1 MSHAVMPPPAIA
13 RAVPDFSLNTSSGPR
28 SPTSPYPMSALGSG
42 IPSSGGVSG
51 SFQQQQQ
58 QQQQQQGEQ
67 RYASSSSS
75 TLPSS
80 PPASSSMSYQ
90 QQQQPQRQPSYQS
103 SASQQQPQPGLLAS
117 PSPTQQATRMR
128 RQRPDTE
135 EIRRVGRVHYQEL
148 LNFLRSHLAKDQ
160 TGPRSNAREKL
171 TRLSKQQ
178 FTELST
184 DVYDELMRR
193 LTNAR
198 EQSTSSN
205 PHLAVRDEF
214 HPKRNQARQKLAT
227 LPKTRFKDL
236 SSDVFFELERRFP
249 ELKEEFRPDAI
260 AREREAAAAQ
270 KQREEQE
277 AAGNRGVATSD
288 VIVPKKS
295 TLVDEDVSVNFQGG
309 ERSSELPTHGSPPNG
324 AEESTADD
332 HNDNR
337 STMYSQASS
346 VGTGFFNGYAAS
358 RGPGTESVSS
368 PMLGGGGGSFD
379 GSAPFGVEKL
389 RSDYEFKIAT
399 LNQRITALETHNLE
413 LKEHASKS
421 DQHEEALRGV
431 EAERDRLRSEH
442 AQQLRDVHE
451 ESQRLRSQ
459 HDEKH
464 RELQDAHGRLES
476 TQEELQRAMASNS
489 GAGAEEVER
498 MQEELAQQSQIVQ
511 ELREEVESLVN
522 EVQQLS
528 GRIEELV
535 AEKDQ
540 DLAMVRDLNAQ
551 VQTFKRKY
559 EQART
564 ELRQYKATSQH
575 LVAQP
580 KVEEEFLRPTA
591 GGAIADVNVTAFQT
605 SIDELLAAARSTTP
619 STVLSSMKAV
629 VLATTLV
636 TDDVAKYEQ
645 MPTSAANGDVESIGQ
660 LKPKISTTLNNLMTA
675 CRNHASAKGMSPV
688 SLLDA
693 AASHVS
699 MTVVEMVKLAKVRP
713 ATAAEKEQYEAHFS
727 GNTLPPGG
735 LKPLHISTTN
745 GPASARSVPMTP
757 TEPRSADSV
766 FKSGGGGNGPSSA
779 GGLRSFSGPLSDRLN
794 GANDN
799 MSDRLSPR
807 TLKGN
812 AGPGGVGAGGRYS
825 PVGYRST
832 SGVVPVRV
840 PSNGSWQNGHRSRAA
855 SIASNSSN
863 NGPASGPPMT
873 PGGGSTSGDQIPAL
887 PRTDLSNIRSQW
899 GGGASS
905 SSSPPRRPVSNASSA
920 VNGASSARQ
929 LSGNHSQQSSTSFF
943 AGSGAAGAN
952 GPRLSG
958 VSPARGLPNSGMSPA
973 ARNSLI
979 GANGGEDTGSHEE
992 NWAELRN
999 YIEVQ
1004 TEAIVHSIQALLSA
1018 IREGAQANQLNENLV
1033 QITTIASS
1041 IVAISRENLGETGGQ
1056 GEGEEILAELQENC
1070 DRLAEMQTKEVFDK
1084 GTKSAM
1090 ASASYGV
1097 AKGLKALN
1105 GHLNA
1110 VDVSSAA
1117 AAGGAGKQM
1126 PSSPLAQAVK
1136 NGGREEYSDDGSE
1149 YDLS

>member
-1 MSHAVMPPPAIA
+1 M
-13 RAVPDFSLNTSSGPR
+13 
-28 SPTSPYPMSALGSG
+28 
-42 IPSSGGVSG
+42 
-51 SFQQQQQ
+51 
-58 QQQQQQGEQ
+58 
-67 RYASSSSS
+67 
-75 TLPSS
+75 
-80 PPASSSMSYQ
+80 
-90 QQQQPQRQPSYQS
+90 
-103 SASQQQPQPGLLAS
+103 
-117 PSPTQQATRMR
+117 
-128 RQRPDTE
+128 
-135 EIRRVGRVHYQEL
+135 GRVHYQEL
-148 LNFLRSHLAKDQ
+148 LAFLRTHLAKDQ

-193 LTNAR
+193 LTNSR
-198 EQSTSSN
+198 EQTAST

-249 ELKEEFRPDAI
+249 ELKEEFRPDAL
-260 AREREAAAAQ
+260 AREREAAAAAAAAAAQ
-270 KQREEQE
+270 QEREE
-277 AAGNRGVATSD
+277 AGRESNESSSNRNVATSD

-309 ERSSELPTHGSPPNG
+309 ERSTEDTTGSPTNG
-324 AEESTADD
+324 GEESTADD

-346 VGTGFFNGYAAS
+346 VGTGFFNGYAGS
-358 RGPGTESVSS
+358 RGAKTESISS
-368 PMLGGGGGSFD
+368 PMLGNNGGSFD
-379 GSAPFGVEKL
+379 GSSAFGIEKL

-442 AQQLRDVHE
+442 AQQLRSAHE
-451 ESQRLRSQ
+451 EAERLRQQ
-459 HDEKH
+459 HTAKH
-464 RELQDAHGRLES
+464 QELLDANSRLES
-476 TQEELQRAMASNS
+476 SQDELERAMLSKS
-489 GAGAEEVER
+489 GASTEEIER
-498 MQEELAQQSQIVQ
+498 MQDELNQQSQLVQ
-511 ELREEVESLVN
+511 ELRDEVESLVN
-522 EVQQLS
+522 EVSQLS
-528 GRIEELV
+528 GRNEELV

-540 DLAMVRDLNAQ
+540 DLGIIRDLNAQ

-575 LVAQP
+575 LVPQP
-580 KVEEEFLRPTA
+580 KAEEEFLRPTE
-591 GGAIADVNVTAFQT
+591 GGSIADVNVTAFQT
-605 SIDELLAAARSTTP
+605 SIDELLAAARSTAP
-619 STVLSSMKAV
+619 SAVLSSMKAV

-636 TDDVAKYEQ
+636 TDDVAKYEH
-645 MPTSAANGDVESIGQ
+645 SSSSSFANGDSETIAQ

-675 CRNHASAKGMSPV
+675 CRNHASAKGLSPV

-699 MTVVEMVKLAKVRP
+699 MTVVEMIKLAKVRP

-727 GNTLPPGG
+727 GNQLPPGG
-735 LKPLHISTTN
+735 LKPLHI
-745 GPASARSVPMTP
+745 GPSPRSQPMTP
-757 TEPRSADSV
+757 NEPRSADSTMRSA
-766 FKSGGGGNGPSSA
+766 SGAGPNSA
-779 GGLRSFSGPLSDRLN
+779 GLRSFSGPLSDRFN
-794 GANDN
+794 GSDN
-799 MSDRLSPR
+799 LSDRLSPR
-807 TLKGN
+807 TAKGSAIN
-812 AGPGGVGAGGRYS
+812 GGMGRYS
-825 PVGYRST
+825 PVGYRPNNAS
-832 SGVVPVRV
+832 SGGVAPVRDA
-840 PSNGSWQNGHRSRAA
+840 SGGSWGGNRSRAA
-855 SIASNSSN
+855 SIISNSSN
-863 NGPASGPPMT
+863 NGRPTT
-873 PGGGSTSGDQIPAL
+873 PGNGSFSGDGVPAM
-887 PRTDLSNIRSQW
+887 PKTDLSSIRSQF

-905 SSSPPRRPVSNASSA
+905 SSSPPRRSTSNASSA
-920 VNGASSARQ
+920 FNGGGGGA
-929 LSGNHSQQSSTSFF
+929 GGG
-943 AGSGAAGAN
+943 AGSSFRSSRQPSGTYKSDGLPRDISGSSLGRAPAGATTSNDSAVTTSTGAAAAAAGAVAN
-952 GPRLSG
+952 
-958 VSPARGLPNSGMSPA
+958 A
-973 ARNSLI
+973 AD
-979 GANGGEDTGSHEE
+979 EGSYEE

-1018 IREGAQANQLNENLV
+1018 IREGAQGVQLNENLV

-1041 IVAISRENLGETGGQ
+1041 IVAISRENLPSADSAEGSVVDSMTREK
-1056 GEGEEILAELQENC
+1056 GEEILVELQENC
-1070 DRLAEMQTKEVFDK
+1070 DRLAEMQTRTVFDK

-1117 AAGGAGKQM
+1117 AAQAQAAASSPMLGKGAGAGAAR
-1126 PSSPLAQAVK
+1126 LASRQAA
-1136 NGGREEYSDDGSE
+1136 GGNAGGQDTYSDDGSE